1 METNHL
7 ILVKEFCIHH
17 KIELSFID
25 GLHDLGLIE
34 VVSRDDRKY
43 LDQNQLKE
51 VEKLMR
57 LHYDLEI
64 NMEGIDVVSHLLKRI
79 SNLEHELRQAQNKL
93 RLFSEL
99 NNH

>member
-7 ILVKEFCIHH
+7 ILVKEFCTHH

-34 VVSRDDRKY
+34 VVNRDDRKY
-43 LDQNQLKE
+43 LAQNQLRD

-64 NMEGIDVVSHLLKRI
+64 NMEGIDVISHLLKKI
-79 SNLEHELRQAQNKL
+79 CELQHELTQAKNKL
-93 RLFSEL
+93 RFFSEL
-99 NNH
+99 K